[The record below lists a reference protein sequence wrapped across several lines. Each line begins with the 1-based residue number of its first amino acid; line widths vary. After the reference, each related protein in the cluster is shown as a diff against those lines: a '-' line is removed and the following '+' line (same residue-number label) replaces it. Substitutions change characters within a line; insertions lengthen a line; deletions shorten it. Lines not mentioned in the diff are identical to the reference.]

1 MKIIHRNEA
10 VHTSHSRDAALR
22 RLRGVNRWLLAGS
35 AALTGVLTDV
45 AANAFPG
52 HSKRAAAPSAK
63 PHHSS
68 SKALKP
74 PPQAPRPATT
84 ARHTTPAPA
93 PAPAEPAEPAAPAES
108 SSPAPAEET
117 PAPAPEAQSETAAP
131 EARREAPAPEPS
143 EPVVSGGS

>member
-10 VHTSHSRDAALR
+10 LHTSHSRDAALR

-52 HSKRAAAPSAK
+52 HSKRAATPSAK

-74 PPQAPRPATT
+74 PSQAPRPATT
-84 ARHTTPAPA
+84 AQQTTPAPA
-93 PAPAEPAEPAAPAES
+93 PAEPAAPAES

-117 PAPAPEAQSETAAP
+117 PAPAPEAQTEAPAP
-131 EARREAPAPEPS
+131 ETHQEAPAPEPS